1 MTKSTTLATVV
12 PVAIVAAAWQEVGAS
27 FDSDNHSLPAKPK
40 GARATSLTIIDAA
53 RGREPR

>member
-1 MTKSTTLATVV
+1 MKEFTTAAVV
-12 PVAIVAAAWQEVGAS
+12 PVAIVEKAWQEVGAS